1 MRINFSSV
9 RRIVS
14 ILAGSL
20 VLTGVAAH
28 PPQSARAPENAASA
42 LIGATVING
51 TSGPLM
57 SDAIAQMLPAAVGV
71 AISPMPI
78 VAVLLML
85 VTARGRVNGPA
96 FFMGWWLGISV
107 VGALVFLSAGEID
120 AAGGGV
126 PLPMAGALELNL
138 GVFLLLMAL
147 RQWRGRPHAGEE
159 PAPPK
164 WMRALD
170 RLTPLRAAGAAV
182 LLSAANPKN
191 LLLGFAGAAVIARA
205 GISGGQRTIAFAL
218 FALIASLGV
227 GAPVALYFALGERS
241 RRMLDALKGWMARNS
256 AVIMA
261 VLLLAIGARLI
272 GGALGAL
279 FTFAAD

>member
-1 MRINFSSV
+1 SSV

-159 PAPPK
+159 PAPPQGAAPPRPPPAAGGG
-164 WMRALD
+164 WRPRAPVRGQPEEPAARLRRRRRDRAGRHLRWPADHRIRALRPY
-170 RLTPLRAAGAAV
+170 RLARCRRAGRALLRA
-182 LLSAANPKN
+182 
-191 LLLGFAGAAVIARA
+191 
-205 GISGGQRTIAFAL
+205 
-218 FALIASLGV
+218 
-227 GAPVALYFALGERS
+227 
-241 RRMLDALKGWMARNS
+241 RRE
-256 AVIMA
+256 IP
-261 VLLLAIGARLI
+261 
-272 GGALGAL
+272 
-279 FTFAAD
+279 T